1 MVDTRKFSQFSGPS
15 PIQPGDIV
23 VGLRT
28 VAGAPVNFQF
38 TGVGSGGG
46 GSTSITQLV
55 VQANHMLNPG
65 DWVRMSATGE
75 YVKAQ
80 ADTAQHA
87 EIAGLV
93 ILDNFVANVQ
103 FTLQIIG
110 FVDTGIFTLMTAGD
124 VFFLS
129 TGTPGLMVN
138 VDPTTDGLISL
149 PLFIATSPTQGW
161 IRHSR
166 GVIVAGGV
174 PGSSGGAIPD
184 NPNVVAVHQVL
195 HNLQIGQFVRL
206 QGPVDYVPADST
218 SKQNSQVVGLVIA
231 TPTVNDFVL
240 QTSGY
245 NIGAVTQDD
254 QGMALVPG
262 TTYYLS
268 ASISGAIGAEPTASG
283 LFSKPLFVSEQVGG
297 TNAGYIYEQRP
308 LTAAVGN
315 SGASPWIYLGRL
327 DAANNF
333 SSTTILQDENGNT
346 FRAYEIIVHAGDN
359 VALSYGIRGTG
370 AGPVGI
376 GFRFYV
382 NGGFVSTPGNYA
394 SYLSG
399 VNSSAGVNTATN
411 WAYVANSGLGVGR
424 DYAVVLPRTSTD
436 VGLGAG
442 QASLTTTL
450 NGGSILSGQFVAFD
464 IATSP
469 GATIGY
475 TCDGWAGG
483 GSDGAN
489 YPTGMQVY
497 FDNGVLTP
505 GSPAYILVYGIPN
518 S

>member
-28 VAGAPVNFQF
+28 VGGKPVNFQF

-46 GSTSITQLV
+46 SSTAITQLV
-55 VQANHMLNPG
+55 VQAGHGLNPG
-65 DWVRMSATGE
+65 DWVRMDATGN

-129 TGTPGLMVN
+129 PSTPGLMVN
-138 VDPTTDGLISL
+138 VDPSTDGQISL
-149 PLFIATSPTQGW
+149 PLFIATSATQGW

-166 GVIVAGGV
+166 GVIVGGGI
-174 PGSSGGAIPD
+174 PSSNTPSTD
-184 NPNVVAVHQVL
+184 NPNIVAVHQVG
-195 HNLQIGQFVRL
+195 HGLQIGQFVRL
-206 QGPVDYVPADST
+206 DGPVHYVLADST

-231 TPTVNDFVL
+231 VPDANDFVL

-254 QGMALVPG
+254 LGAPLVPG

-268 ASISGAIGAEPTASG
+268 ATLSGAIGAEPTASG

-308 LTAAVGN
+308 LAAAVGN
-315 SGASPWIYLGRL
+315 ATASPWIFLGRL
-327 DAANNF
+327 DAGNNF
-333 SSTTILQDENGNT
+333 SSTTILQDSNGNT
-346 FRAYEIIVHAGDN
+346 FRAYEMIIHPGDDL
-359 VALSYGIRGTG
+359 AIQYGVRGTG

-382 NGGFVSTPGNYA
+382 NGAFVGAPGSYA
-394 SYLSG
+394 TYLSG

-424 DYAVVLPRTSTD
+424 DNAVVMPRTSTE
-436 VGLGAG
+436 VGLAAG
-442 QASLTTTL
+442 TATITTTL
-450 NGGSILSGQFVAFD
+450 NGGSVLSGQFVTFD
-464 IATSP
+464 LATTP
-469 GATIGY
+469 AAVIGY
-475 TCDGWAGG
+475 TCDGWSGG
-483 GSDGAN
+483 GADGAH
-489 YPTGMQVY
+489 YPTGIELY
-497 FDNGVLTP
+497 FDNGTLSP
-505 GSPAYILVYGIPN
+505 GSPAYILIYGVPN